1 MILSRGKGGQMKR
14 LISVVLVG
22 FISANIGAL
31 ESNVAINAKDLVKTS
46 GIVAIPD
53 KEIEQALVA
62 QVRLELESSHAYEAR
77 AQYAKSKG
85 YDGMANWFSLQAKE
99 EREHAQKV
107 MQHLMD
113 AGKMIKEIPTLS
125 AISTQFNSVEE
136 LFLSSLQR
144 EKQLSD
150 VIKKIKALSLKKEDF
165 YTSQLMDWFVVEQI
179 EEEKLFADVLDKM
192 SHYLKSND
200 YAGFDKY
207 LATRQV

>member
-1 MILSRGKGGQMKR
+1 MKR
-14 LISVVLVG
+14 FVSVVFLGCV
-22 FISANIGAL
+22 SASLGAL
-31 ESNVAINAKDLVKTS
+31 DSSVSINAKDLVKTS
-46 GIVAIPD
+46 GIVAILD
-53 KEIEQALVA
+53 KDIEQALIA

-85 YDGMANWFSLQAKE
+85 YDGMASWFSLQAKE

-107 MQHLMD
+107 IQHLMD
-113 AGKMIKEIPTLS
+113 AGRMIKEMPSLS
-125 AISTQFNSVEE
+125 SVSTQFNSVEE

-165 YTSQLMDWFVVEQI
+165 YTSQLMDWFISEQI

-207 LATRQV
+207 LATRKI